1 MTHNVRSSFIFK
13 VVQEDINSCHCLNL
27 FDFRFFS
34 TYGVTE
40 LSLLA
45 KNFSH
50 IDTPFFSSREVYPP
64 WHYILSMFI
73 KCNGILF
80 SSRNRQCLGVSNGYF
95 SVLVA
100 CNVF

>member
-1 MTHNVRSSFIFK
+1 MLDQVLSLKWYRKILILVIVLIYLIF
-13 VVQEDINSCHCLNL
+13 D
-27 FDFRFFS
+27 FFS